1 MNTHECPICHQ
12 LYSGQDC
19 VNCLVRPLGIDEE
32 KHMTAYIKNLKHN
45 IIRVFSKRKDINEI
59 KNFNDIKEEMY
70 KDMMNPSPS
79 QLFPDSKFDGK
90 KMEFL
95 LEQEKRLEQ
104 EKPSLKVFEIR
115 VWEYGPPPIGMVM
128 PRRELKDV
136 IIMLSEN
143 FDTVG
148 EQMNKEFAYYKNS
161 DMDVVIKEVEGPFK
175 SGSVLSSWD
184 TKWGLEHLKTVHTK
198 L

>member
-1 MNTHECPICHQ
+1 MNDHECSICHQ
-12 LYSGQDC
+12 LFSGQDC

-32 KHMTAYIKNLKHN
+32 KHITTYIKNLKHN
-45 IIRVFSKRKDINEI
+45 VISAFSKRKASKLSDKTIDELEEINE
-59 KNFNDIKEEMY
+59 IKEEMY
-70 KDMMNPSPS
+70 KNMMNPSPS

-115 VWEYGPPPIGMVM
+115 VWEYGPPPIGRVM

-143 FDTVG
+143 FDSVG
-148 EQMNKEFAYYKNS
+148 EQVNKEFAYYKNS

-175 SGSVLSSWD
+175 SGSVLSS
-184 TKWGLEHLKTVHTK
+184 
-198 L
+198 

>member
-1 MNTHECPICHQ
+1 MNVHECPFCHHIHP
-12 LYSGQDC
+12 GQVCGYCSPQAPD
-19 VNCLVRPLGIDEE
+19 IEQE
-32 KHMTAYIKNLKHN
+32 KHVTTYIKNLKHN
-45 IIRVFSKRKDINEI
+45 ITRVFGRNPKKFKMSDAEED
-59 KNFNDIKEEMY
+59 FNKVKEKMY
-70 KDMMNPSPS
+70 QDMMNHPWPKRMKNTTVVE
-79 QLFPDSKFDGK
+79 DI
-90 KMEFL
+90 

-115 VWEYGPPPIGMVM
+115 VWEYGPPPIGRVM

-175 SGSVLSSWD
+175 SGSVLSS
-184 TKWGLEHLKTVHTK
+184 
-198 L
+198 

>member
-1 MNTHECPICHQ
+1 MNVHECPFCHHM
-12 LYSGQDC
+12 YSGQVCGYCSPQAPD
-19 VNCLVRPLGIDEE
+19 IEQE
-32 KHMTAYIKNLKHN
+32 KHVTTYIKNLKHN
-45 IIRVFSKRKDINEI
+45 ITRVFSKRKDINEI

-115 VWEYGPPPIGMVM
+115 VWEYGPPPIGRVM

-143 FDTVG
+143 FDSVG
-148 EQMNKEFAYYKNS
+148 EQVNKEFAYYKNS

-175 SGSVLSSWD
+175 SGSVLSSWN
-184 TKWGLEHLKTVHTK
+184 TK
-198 L
+198 